1 MEREEKTMNE
11 LLVAKAFLFVDDPYG
26 YGIRLNHVRHPSP
39 ARIAAIDL
47 VRTGQTSFNALPLML
62 AERGTDIFATLSVK
76 SARASMVLN
85 SDLTEA
91 EANELRSAI

>member
-1 MEREEKTMNE
+1 MMDKI
-11 LLVAKAFLFVDDPYG
+11 LLAKAFLYVDDPYG
-26 YGIRLNHVRHPSP
+26 DGIRLNHIRNPSP
-39 ARIAAIDL
+39 ARIAALEL
-47 VRTGQTSFNALPLML
+47 VRSGQSSLNDLELML
-62 AERGTDIFATLSVK
+62 AHRGTDIFATLSVK